1 MTMIREY
8 MKNNETVLSN
18 YKMQFLW
25 TFVAFA
31 GLRNKNLGLTRRDDS
46 YSSSGSRDGS
56 SLVIDDENEKNHF
69 VPHKEKLRIQLKNI
83 RGKVGCVFPMV
94 IWSEFRM
101 GQYRDDETREDALHF
116 TW

>member
-8 MKNNETVLSN
+8 MKSNETVLSN

-69 VPHKEKLRIQLKNI
+69 VPHKGTMDFNINQL
-83 RGKVGCVFPMV
+83 
-94 IWSEFRM
+94 FRM
-101 GQYRDDETREDALHF
+101 ENDRLSDEKICAQVVEVCKNAKLLTKNQ
-116 TW
+116 